1 MTSYAPPLSM
11 PPIFSPS
18 LFSNETTAVVNSS
31 VPLGDIYVEYPNPQ
45 GAITFIDSGN
55 QVEIGALK
63 LSILQD
69 VAIVPNGVEMNATGI
84 AYDSGVAPV
93 QAVTWDNLAKK
104 VAAVQALSQAP
115 DATTLAVNN
124 AISIQ
129 NGETDGAPLQKIV
142 ISADATGNR
151 LALNSDYGTA
161 GLVLTSGGAAG
172 DLYWGSG
179 GSPGSVGTLAEVLT
193 NGAVANMAIDMN
205 EYGLNNISA
214 LSISTP
220 PVSTPVLDFTRTS
233 IPIVIDGVT
242 YYIGL
247 FTVPP

>member
-1 MTSYAPPLSM
+1 MTSYAPPLSL
-11 PPIFSPS
+11 PPIFNPS

-31 VPLGDIYVEYPNPQ
+31 APPEDIYVLFPEPQ

-63 LSILQD
+63 LSLLQD
-69 VAIVPNGVEMNATGI
+69 VGIVPNGVEMNSVGI
-84 AYDSGVAPV
+84 AYDSGSGAV
-93 QAVTWDNLAKK
+93 QSVSWDNLATK

-129 NGETDGAPLQKIV
+129 NGETAGVPTQKIV

-151 LALNSDYGTA
+151 LALDGDYGTP
-161 GLVLTSGGAAG
+161 GLVLTSGGNAG
-172 DLYWGSG
+172 DLYWGSNTE
-179 GSPGSVGTLAEVLT
+179 PGSVGTLADVLT

-205 EYGLNNISA
+205 LHALDNISA

-220 PVSTPVLDFTRTS
+220 PVATPVLDFTRTS
-233 IPIVIDGVT
+233 IPIVVDGVT